1 MSALLVAEGV
11 RKTFGRGPLLG
22 RRRLRAVDGVDLHV
36 SRGEVLALVG
46 ESGCGKTT
54 LGRLLLG
61 LARPDEGVVRID
73 GQSLAEVGSKV
84 TRRRLQ
90 PVFQDPYASLD
101 PRWTVERTVREA
113 LDAQR
118 VGTGASRRARVAEL
132 LDDVGLSAGL
142 SRSRPH
148 ELSGGQRQRVAI
160 ASALAA
166 DPDVLVADEPVSAL
180 DLLVQ
185 AQILNLLADLRRARG
200 LAIVLIT
207 HDIAVVEHIAD
218 RICVMYLGRIVEQ
231 GEAAAVIGSPAHPY
245 TRALLAAVPRLG
257 TRRTAEPPL
266 TSELPSPFDP
276 PSGCRFHPRCPL
288 AIDRCHNE
296 SPTLAPVASGQ
307 AAACHVTAPPKRE
320 ESP

>member
-1 MSALLVAEGV
+1 MTALLEAEGV
-11 RKTFGRGPLLG
+11 RKSFGRGPLLG
-22 RRRLRAVDGVDLHV
+22 SKRLRAVDGVDLTV
-36 SRGEVLALVG
+36 ARGEVLALVG

-54 LGRLLLG
+54 LGRILLG

-73 GQSLAEVGSKV
+73 GQSLAEVGPKV
-84 TRRRLQ
+84 ARRRLQ

-113 LDAQR
+113 LDAQH

-132 LDDVGLSAGL
+132 LDDVGLSASL
-142 SRSRPH
+142 ARSRPH

-166 DPDVLVADEPVSAL
+166 DPDVLIADEPVSAL

-185 AQILNLLADLRRARG
+185 AQILNLLAELQRERG

-218 RICVMYLGRIVEQ
+218 RICVMYLGRVVEQ

-257 TRRTAEPPL
+257 ARRAADPPL
-266 TSELPSPFDP
+266 ASELPSPFDP

-288 AIDRCHNE
+288 AIERCHTE
-296 SPTLAPVASGQ
+296 SPTLARAASGQ
-307 AAACHVTAPPKRE
+307 AAACHVTAPPESE

>member
-1 MSALLVAEGV
+1 MTALLEAEGV
-11 RKTFGRGPLLG
+11 RKSFGRGPLLG
-22 RRRLRAVDGVDLHV
+22 SKRLRAVDGVDLTV
-36 SRGEVLALVG
+36 ARGEVLALVG

-54 LGRLLLG
+54 LGRILLG

-73 GQSLAEVGSKV
+73 GQSLAEVGTKV
-84 TRRRLQ
+84 ARRRLQ

-142 SRSRPH
+142 AKSRPH

-166 DPDVLVADEPVSAL
+166 DPDVLIADEPVSAL

-185 AQILNLLADLRRARG
+185 AQILNLLAELQRERG

-207 HDIAVVEHIAD
+207 HDIAVVEHIAA

-231 GEAAAVIGSPAHPY
+231 GEAGAVIATPAHPY

-257 TRRTAEPPL
+257 AKRAADPPL
-266 TSELPSPFDP
+266 ASELPSPFDP

-288 AIDRCHNE
+288 AIGRCHSE
-296 SPTLAPVASGQ
+296 SPTLARVASGQ
-307 AAACHVTAPPKRE
+307 AAACHVTAPPESE
-320 ESP
+320 EHP